1 MDFVERLRDQ
11 QKFEADADLSA
22 QIAKDC
28 EKAKKILATDFTD

>member
-11 QKFEADADLSA
+11 QKFQTDADLSA

-28 EKAKKILATDFTD
+28 EKAKEVLATD